1 MVALAE
7 KTSLKNKPLCSG
19 DYLAIIIAFCSH
31 SILLTSY
38 AKNRPVGG
46 AIEFNTEN
54 EKLALGCLHNLLLEP

>member
-31 SILLTSY
+31 STLLTNY
-38 AKNRPVGG
+38 AKNTG
-46 AIEFNTEN
+46 AIDFNTEN
-54 EKLALGCLHNLLLEP
+54 EKLALGCLHNNICC